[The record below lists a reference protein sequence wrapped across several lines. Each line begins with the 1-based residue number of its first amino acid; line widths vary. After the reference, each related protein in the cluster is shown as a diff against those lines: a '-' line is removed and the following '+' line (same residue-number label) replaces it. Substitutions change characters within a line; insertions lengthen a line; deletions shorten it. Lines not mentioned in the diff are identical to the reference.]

1 MKGKTGPQIL
11 TVIIAA
17 IILGDYFLK
26 IPALDG
32 IAKDLSVWAVIVWA
46 FALAFAAV
54 NLTALHAKKIA
65 TKPES
70 RINSIVLLVG
80 MFGMAGSGL
89 FLGRDSTQFSF
100 FFDTLMI
107 PIGSAV
113 FSLLVF
119 YIASAAFRVFRA
131 RNLDG
136 AILLISAIV
145 LLMGR
150 APASVGISR
159 NIPKIADW
167 IMDVPNIAGQRAF
180 LISAAVGSMATS
192 VRVLLG
198 IERRYGS

>member
-1 MKGKTGPQIL
+1 MKAKTGPQLI
-11 TVIIAA
+11 TVLVAA
-17 IILGDYFLK
+17 IILGDYFLE
-26 IPALDG
+26 ISALDTV
-32 IAKDLSVWAVIVWA
+32 AKELSVWAVIVWA
-46 FALAFAAV
+46 FALALAAV
-54 NLTALHAKKIA
+54 NLTILHTKRIA

-70 RINSIVLLVG
+70 RLNSIVLLAG
-80 MFGMAGSGL
+80 MFGIAGSGL
-89 FLGRDSTQFSF
+89 LLGRDSAQFSF
-100 FFDTLMI
+100 FFDTLML

-136 AILLISAIV
+136 ALLLISAII

-159 NIPKIADW
+159 QIPAIANW

-180 LISAAVGSMATS
+180 LISAAIGSIATS